1 MNAFTSERGSPV
13 DISRGVADHEAVTAP
28 KASTHRRLRLAVVI
42 VSVAAAVAGSVL
54 LATHDSTAK
63 VTTRGVTATLRA
75 PGRPGWVAAG
85 EDALWLALTET
96 RTTVRTRPLLRLD
109 PASGA
114 VKQRV
119 RLGGRATYLLHVG
132 KRLLASVE
140 YNGGSG
146 SGPSLI
152 VALDWRT
159 GRILARR
166 QFPMLVGPLA
176 DSGKDL
182 WALQVRPA
190 ALLHLDPVTLAPAAA
205 PIPLS
210 RGRALGL
217 AAAGGDVWV
226 TEPDAG
232 EVLRID
238 AATGAVAP
246 VHVGGFPVG
255 VAVAGG
261 IVWFADRDGG
271 EVGRLDPRTLRP
283 VGEPIEV
290 GGKPG
295 WLARAGR
302 FLFAAD
308 PVRGTVTTIDLRS
321 GKTAGPPIRVAP
333 PASAASALAVA
344 AAGSSVVWVSSFAAS
359 TLTRVSATS
368 TADAR
373 LVASI
378 PVPPQ
383 GGAFTVGEGAVWAM
397 SDTTSTL
404 LRIDPSRNAV
414 VARIHVSPGYAA
426 AAGEG
431 AVWLSHPQENTVTRI
446 DPKTNTVSATIH
458 IRGQPAGVAVSPGA
472 VWVADAGG
480 PSVTRIDPATNRVVA
495 TIRVGPNRECCA
507 EHMNLFAGTDAV
519 WVALPAGYRIVRIDS
534 RTNKVAASIKLGHFM
549 PCGFVAAD
557 RSAVWAAGAVCT
569 DAVARI
575 DPRAKRVTAEL
586 AEPHPVGVALAFG
599 SLWVAVFGSSDLDR
613 IDPRTGQVVAR
624 LHVGGYPVRLGV
636 GFGSIWV
643 NDDKGRVLR
652 IQPHG

>member
-1 MNAFTSERGSPV
+1 M
-13 DISRGVADHEAVTAP
+13 DISRGVADHEPVAAP
-28 KASTHRRLRLAVVI
+28 KASRDHRFRLAVVL
-42 VSVAAAVAGSVL
+42 VAVAAAVAGSIL
-54 LATHDSTAK
+54 LATHDSTEKA
-63 VTTRGVTATLRA
+63 TTRGVTATLRA
-75 PGRPGWVAAG
+75 PGHPGWVAAG
-85 EDALWLALTET
+85 EGGLWLALTDT
-96 RTTVRTRPLLRLD
+96 RTTVRNRPLVRLD
-109 PASGA
+109 LASGA

-119 RLGGRATYLLHVG
+119 LLGGRATYLAHAG

-140 YNGGSG
+140 YSGGSG

-159 GRILARR
+159 GRVLARR

-210 RGRALGL
+210 RGGALGL
-217 AAAGGDVWV
+217 AAAGGYVWV

-238 AATGAVAP
+238 AATGAVAR

-255 VAVAGG
+255 VAVAAGN
-261 IVWFADRDGG
+261 VWFADRDGG
-271 EVGRLDPRTLRP
+271 KVGRLDPRTLRP

-295 WLARAGR
+295 WLARAGQY
-302 FLFAAD
+302 LFAAD
-308 PVRGTVTTIDLRS
+308 AVRGTVTTIDLRS
-321 GKTAGPPIRVAP
+321 GKTAGPPNRVAP
-333 PASAASALAVA
+333 ASSTASALPVA
-344 AAGSSVVWVSSFAAS
+344 AAGSSSVWVSSFAS
-359 TLTRVSATS
+359 SMLTRVSATS
-368 TADAR
+368 AAAR

-378 PVPPQ
+378 QVPPQ

-397 SDTTSTL
+397 SDTASTL
-404 LRIDPSRNAV
+404 VRIDPRRNAV

-458 IRGQPAGVAVSPGA
+458 IRERPAGVAVSPGA
-472 VWVADAGG
+472 VWVANADG

-507 EHMNLFAGTDAV
+507 EHMNLFASSDAV
-519 WVALPAGYRIVRIDS
+519 WVAVPAGYRIVRVDP
-534 RTNKVAASIKLGHFM
+534 RANKVAASIKLGHFM
-549 PCGFVAAD
+549 PCGFIAAD
-557 RSAVWAAGAVCT
+557 RSAVWSAGAVCT
-569 DAVARI
+569 AAVARI

-586 AEPHPVGVALAFG
+586 AEPHAVGVALAFG
-599 SLWVAVFGSSDLDR
+599 SLWVAVFESGDVDR

-652 IQPHG
+652 IQPQG

>member
-1 MNAFTSERGSPV
+1 M
-13 DISRGVADHEAVTAP
+13 TAAP
-28 KASTHRRLRLAVVI
+28 NASTHRRFRLAVVL

-75 PGRPGWVAAG
+75 PGHPGWVAAG
-85 EDALWLALTET
+85 EDALWLALTDT
-96 RTTVRTRPLLRLD
+96 RTTVRNRPLLRLD

-119 RLGGRATYLLHVG
+119 LLGGRATYLAHVG
-132 KRLLASVE
+132 NRLLASVE

-146 SGPSLI
+146 SGPSVI

-159 GRILARR
+159 GRVLARR

-190 ALLHLDPVTLAPAAA
+190 ALLHLDPVTLAPVAA

-210 RGRALGL
+210 QGEALGL
-217 AAAGGDVWV
+217 AAAGGYVWV

-232 EVLRID
+232 KVLRID
-238 AATGAVAP
+238 AATGGVAR
-246 VHVGGFPVG
+246 VRVGGFPVG
-255 VAVAGG
+255 VAVAAGN
-261 IVWFADRDGG
+261 VWFADRDGG

-283 VGEPIEV
+283 VGEPIEL
-290 GGKPG
+290 GGKPE
-295 WLARAGR
+295 WLVRAGR
-302 FLFAAD
+302 YLFAAD

-333 PASAASALAVA
+333 PAAAASAFAVA
-344 AAGSSVVWVSSFAAS
+344 AAGTSAVWVSSFASS
-359 TLTRVSATS
+359 TLTRVTRVSAIS
-368 TADAR
+368 ADAR

-397 SDTTSTL
+397 SDTASTL

-458 IRGQPAGVAVSPGA
+458 IRERPAGVAVSPGA
-472 VWVADAGG
+472 VWVANADG

-495 TIRVGPNRECCA
+495 TTRVGPNRECCA
-507 EHMNLFAGTDAV
+507 EHMNLFARSDAV
-519 WVALPAGYRIVRIDS
+519 WVTVAAGYRIVRIDP

-549 PCGFVAAD
+549 PCGFLAAD
-557 RSAVWAAGAVCT
+557 RSAVWSTGAVCSG
-569 DAVARI
+569 AVARI
-575 DPRAKRVTAEL
+575 DPRAKRITAEL
-586 AEPHPVGVALAFG
+586 AEPHAVGAALAFG
-599 SLWVAVFGSSDLDR
+599 SLWVAVFESGDVDR

-624 LHVGGYPVRLGV
+624 VHVGGWPVRLGV

-652 IQPHG
+652 IQPQG